1 MIALKAHCVLGSSSS
16 SLQTACVRTPGCVAV
31 VWDHSQLDF
40 CWTLK
45 AAAAPAVFNA
55 DKDLIVI
62 EERATAADE
71 QGKNPGTSIKADHAN
86 TV

>member
-1 MIALKAHCVLGSSSS
+1 MVFTVSIGKSYSFVHCSNDDSLCMSGS

-31 VWDHSQLDF
+31 VWDHSQLDY

-55 DKDLIVI
+55 DKDMVIV
-62 EERATAADE
+62 E
-71 QGKNPGTSIKADHAN
+71 QSS
-86 TV
+86 

>member
-1 MIALKAHCVLGSSSS
+1 
-16 SLQTACVRTPGCVAV
+16 V
-31 VWDHSQLDF
+31 VWDHSQLDY

-55 DKDLIVI
+55 DKDMVVI

-71 QGKNPGTSIKADHAN
+71 QGKNPGRERRADRKHMIG
-86 TV
+86 VE